1 MMKGKMNDLHAFLI
15 VAQEQSFTK
24 AAARLGVTPSALSHT
39 IRLLEERLGI
49 RLLARTTRNV
59 SVTEAG
65 AQLMNAIRPLFEQI
79 DIELN
84 ALSELRDSPRGTIR
98 LSCTDDQIEI
108 YIRPI
113 LNNFLQKY
121 PDITIEIYVDYG
133 FTNIVEERFDAGIRI
148 GDDIN
153 KDMIAVRIG
162 PDWRLI
168 AVASPDYFKQHPKP
182 LLPKDLSKHQ
192 CINIR
197 HRAAGA
203 IYAWEFKQDGH
214 TTSIKV
220 DGQLV
225 FNSTLHQLNAA
236 LDGMGIAY
244 IPEHLAEPYITKGK
258 LQAVLIDYSPC
269 FEGFHLYYPNRR
281 QSSPAFMA
289 FVEAIRYRFKEHHK

>member
-113 LNNFLQKY
+113 LNNLVVLGY
-121 PDITIEIYVDYG
+121 
-133 FTNIVEERFDAGIRI
+133 
-148 GDDIN
+148 
-153 KDMIAVRIG
+153 
-162 PDWRLI
+162 LS
-168 AVASPDYFKQHPKP
+168 SPNLNGSSALYQ
-182 LLPKDLSKHQ
+182 L
-192 CINIR
+192 
-197 HRAAGA
+197 
-203 IYAWEFKQDGH
+203 
-214 TTSIKV
+214 SIK
-220 DGQLV
+220 DRLGGL
-225 FNSTLHQLNAA
+225 F
-236 LDGMGIAY
+236 
-244 IPEHLAEPYITKGK
+244 
-258 LQAVLIDYSPC
+258 YS
-269 FEGFHLYYPNRR
+269 
-281 QSSPAFMA
+281 
-289 FVEAIRYRFKEHHK
+289 

>member
-1 MMKGKMNDLHAFLI
+1 MTCTLSYRCS
-15 VAQEQSFTK
+15 EQSFTK
-24 AAARLGVTPSALSHT
+24 RLQDWCDAF
-39 IRLLEERLGI
+39 GI
-49 RLLARTTRNV
+49 KPYNTTFGRTLRVRLLARTTRNV

-113 LNNFLQKY
+113 LNNFYKNTL
-121 PDITIEIYVDYG
+121 ISTIEIYVDYG

-182 LLPKDLSKHQ
+182 YFLTTYLN
-192 CINIR
+192 INASIF
-197 HRAAGA
+197 A
-203 IYAWEFKQDGH
+203 IVLQGLFMRG
-214 TTSIKV
+214 
-220 DGQLV
+220 
-225 FNSTLHQLNAA
+225 NLNK
-236 LDGMGIAY
+236 MI
-244 IPEHLAEPYITKGK
+244 I
-258 LQAVLIDYSPC
+258 QQV
-269 FEGFHLYYPNRR
+269 
-281 QSSPAFMA
+281 
-289 FVEAIRYRFKEHHK
+289 

>member
-1 MMKGKMNDLHAFLI
+1 MNDLHAFLI

-113 LNNFLQKY
+113 LNNLVVLGY
-121 PDITIEIYVDYG
+121 
-133 FTNIVEERFDAGIRI
+133 
-148 GDDIN
+148 
-153 KDMIAVRIG
+153 
-162 PDWRLI
+162 LS
-168 AVASPDYFKQHPKP
+168 SPNLNGSSALYQ
-182 LLPKDLSKHQ
+182 L
-192 CINIR
+192 
-197 HRAAGA
+197 
-203 IYAWEFKQDGH
+203 
-214 TTSIKV
+214 SIK
-220 DGQLV
+220 DRLGGL
-225 FNSTLHQLNAA
+225 F
-236 LDGMGIAY
+236 
-244 IPEHLAEPYITKGK
+244 
-258 LQAVLIDYSPC
+258 YS
-269 FEGFHLYYPNRR
+269 
-281 QSSPAFMA
+281 
-289 FVEAIRYRFKEHHK
+289 

>member
-1 MMKGKMNDLHAFLI
+1 MTKSKMNDLHAFLI

-65 AQLMNAIRPLFEQI
+65 AQLMNAISPLFEQI
-79 DIELN
+79 ETELN
-84 ALSELRDSPRGTIR
+84 ALGELRDNPRGTIR

-113 LNNFLQKY
+113 LNDFLQKY
-121 PDITIEIYVDYG
+121 PDITLEIYVDYG

-162 PDWRLI
+162 PDWRLV
-168 AVASPDYFKQHPKP
+168 AVASPAYFKQYSKP
-182 LLPKDLSKHQ
+182 LIPTDLSEHK

-203 IYAWEFKQDGH
+203 IYAWEFKQEGH

-244 IPEHLAEPYITKGK
+244 IPEHLAEPYIAKGE
-258 LQAVLIDYSPC
+258 LLSVLTDYSPY

-289 FVEAIRYRFKEHHK
+289 FVEAIRYRLKDHRQ

>member
-1 MMKGKMNDLHAFLI
+1 MPKSKMNDLLAFI
-15 VAQEQSFTK
+15 IIAQEQSFTK
-24 AAARLGVTPSALSHT
+24 AAARLSVTPSALSHT
-39 IRLLEERLGI
+39 MRLLEARLGI
-49 RLLARTTRNV
+49 RLLTRTTRNV

-65 AQLMNAIRPLFEQI
+65 AQLMNAISPLFEQI

-108 YIRPI
+108 YIRPM
-113 LNNFLQKY
+113 LNKFLQKY
-121 PDITIEIYVDYG
+121 PDITVEIYVDYG

-162 PDWRLI
+162 PDWCLI
-168 AVASPDYFKQHPKP
+168 AVASPAYFKQHPKP
-182 LLPKDLSKHQ
+182 KSPDDLSEHQ

-197 HRAAGA
+197 HRASGT
-203 IYAWEFKQDGH
+203 IYAWEFNQNDRI
-214 TTSIKV
+214 TSIKV
-220 DGQLV
+220 EGQLI

-244 IPEHLAEPYITKGK
+244 IPEHLAEPYISEGK
-258 LQAVLIDYSPC
+258 LEAVLIDYSPY
-269 FEGFHLYYPNRR
+269 FGGFHLYYPNRR

-289 FVEAIRYRFKEHHK
+289 FVEAIRYRPKEHRK

>member
-1 MMKGKMNDLHAFLI
+1 MIKNKMNDLHAFLI

-65 AQLMNAIRPLFEQI
+65 AQLMNAISPLFEQI
-79 DIELN
+79 DTELN
-84 ALSELRDSPRGTIR
+84 ALSELRDNPRGTIR

-113 LNNFLQKY
+113 LNDFLQKY
-121 PDITIEIYVDYG
+121 PDITLEIYVDYG

-168 AVASPDYFKQHPKP
+168 SVASPVYFKQYP
-182 LLPKDLSKHQ
+182 LPLIPTDLTEHQ

-197 HRAAGA
+197 HRAAGS
-203 IYAWEFKQDGH
+203 IYAWEFKQDGRI
-214 TTSIKV
+214 TSIKV

-244 IPEHLAEPYITKGK
+244 IPEHLAEPYISTGK
-258 LQAVLIDYSPC
+258 LQSVLTDYSPY

-289 FVEAIRYRFKEHHK
+289 FVEAIRYRLP

>member
-1 MMKGKMNDLHAFLI
+1 MVKSKMNDLHAFLI

-39 IRLLEERLGI
+39 IRILEERLGI
-49 RLLARTTRNV
+49 RLLTRTTRNV

-65 AQLMNAIRPLFEQI
+65 AKLMNAISPLFEQI
-79 DIELN
+79 NIEIN

-98 LSCTDDQIEI
+98 LSCTDDQIET

-113 LNNFLQKY
+113 LSNFLQKY
-121 PDITIEIYVDYG
+121 PDITLEMYVDYG
-133 FTNIVEERFDAGIRI
+133 FTNVVEERFDAGIRI

-168 AVASPDYFKQHPKP
+168 AVASPAYFKQHLKPKSP
-182 LLPKDLSKHQ
+182 SDLSKHQ

-197 HRAAGA
+197 HRAAGS
-203 IYAWEFKQDGH
+203 IYAWEFNLDDH
-214 TTSIKV
+214 ITSIKV
-220 DGQLV
+220 EGQLV

-244 IPEHLAEPYITKGK
+244 IPESLAEPYISQGK
-258 LQAVLIDYSPC
+258 LQSVLTDYSPY

-289 FVEAIRYRFKEHHK
+289 FVEAIRYR

>member
-1 MMKGKMNDLHAFLI
+1 MMKSKMNDLHAFLI
-15 VAQEQSFTK
+15 VAQEKSFTK

-39 IRLLEERLGI
+39 MRLLEERLGI

-65 AQLMNAIRPLFEQI
+65 GQLMNAIAPLFEQI
-79 DIELN
+79 NHEIN
-84 ALSELRDSPRGTIR
+84 ALSELRDNPRGTIR
-98 LSCTDDQIEI
+98 LSCTDDQIEL
-108 YIRPI
+108 YIRPK
-113 LNNFLQKY
+113 LKNFLQKY
-121 PDITIEIYVDYG
+121 PDIILEMYVDYG
-133 FTNIVEERFDAGIRI
+133 FTNVVEERFDAGIRI

-153 KDMIAVRIG
+153 KDMIAVRIS
-162 PDWRLI
+162 PSWRMM
-168 AVASPDYFKQHPKP
+168 AVASPTYFKYHPKP
-182 LLPKDLSKHQ
+182 IIPNDLIEHQ

-203 IYAWEFKQDGH
+203 IYAWEFEQEGRAF
-214 TTSIKV
+214 SLKV
-220 DGQLV
+220 EGQLV

-244 IPEHLAEPYITKGK
+244 IPEHLAEPYIANGA
-258 LQAVLIDYSPC
+258 LQAVLVDYSPY

-289 FVEAIRYRFKEHHK
+289 FVEAIRYR

>member
-1 MMKGKMNDLHAFLI
+1 MKSKMNDLHAFLI

-65 AQLMNAIRPLFEQI
+65 AQLMNSIRPLFEQI

-113 LNNFLQKY
+113 LKNFLQKY

-168 AVASPDYFKQHPKP
+168 AVASPEYFKQRPKP
-182 LLPKDLSKHQ
+182 LFPKDLSEHQ

-203 IYAWEFKQDGH
+203 VYAWEFKQDGH

-289 FVEAIRYRFKEHHK
+289 FIEAIRYRFKEHHK

>member
-1 MMKGKMNDLHAFLI
+1 MIKNKMNDLHAFLI

-65 AQLMNAIRPLFEQI
+65 AQLMNAISPLFEQI
-79 DIELN
+79 DTELN
-84 ALSELRDSPRGTIR
+84 ALSELRDNPRGTIR

-113 LNNFLQKY
+113 LNDFLQKY
-121 PDITIEIYVDYG
+121 PDITLEVYVDYG

-168 AVASPDYFKQHPKP
+168 AVASPVYFKQYP
-182 LLPKDLSKHQ
+182 LPLIPTDLTDHQ

-197 HRAAGA
+197 HRAAGS
-203 IYAWEFKQDGH
+203 IYAWEFKQDGRI
-214 TTSIKV
+214 TSIKV

-244 IPEHLAEPYITKGK
+244 IPEHLAEPYISTGK
-258 LQAVLIDYSPC
+258 LQSVLTDYSPY

-289 FVEAIRYRFKEHHK
+289 FVEAIRYRLP

>member
-1 MMKGKMNDLHAFLI
+1 MKKNKMNDLHAFLI

-65 AQLMNAIRPLFEQI
+65 AQLMNAISPLFEQI
-79 DIELN
+79 DTELN
-84 ALSELRDSPRGTIR
+84 ALSELRDNPRGTIR

-113 LNNFLQKY
+113 LNDFLQKY
-121 PDITIEIYVDYG
+121 PDITLEVYVDYG

-168 AVASPDYFKQHPKP
+168 AVASPVYFKQYP
-182 LLPKDLSKHQ
+182 LPLIPTDLTDHQ

-197 HRAAGA
+197 HRAAGS
-203 IYAWEFKQDGH
+203 IYAWEFKQDGRI
-214 TTSIKV
+214 TSIKV

-244 IPEHLAEPYITKGK
+244 IPEHLAEPYISTGK
-258 LQAVLIDYSPC
+258 LQSVLTDYSPY

-289 FVEAIRYRFKEHHK
+289 FVEAIRYRLP

>member
-1 MMKGKMNDLHAFLI
+1 MNDLHAFLI

-59 SVTEAG
+59 SATEAG
-65 AQLMNAIRPLFEQI
+65 AQLMNAINPLFKQI
-79 DIELN
+79 EIEIN
-84 ALSELRDSPRGTIR
+84 ALGELRDNPRGTIR
-98 LSCTDDQIEI
+98 LSCTDDHIEI

-113 LNNFLQKY
+113 LKDFLRKY
-121 PDITIEIYVDYG
+121 PDITLEIHVDYG
-133 FTNIVEERFDAGIRI
+133 FTNVVEERFDAGIRI

-162 PDWRLI
+162 PEWRLV
-168 AVASPDYFKQHPKP
+168 AVASPAYFQQYPKP
-182 LLPKDLSKHQ
+182 LIPNDLTNHQ

-197 HRAAGA
+197 HRAAGS
-203 IYAWEFKQDGH
+203 IYAWEFEHKGRAF
-214 TTSIKV
+214 SIKV

-244 IPEHLAEPYITKGK
+244 IPEHLAEPYLTNGK
-258 LQAVLIDYSPC
+258 LKAVLTDYSPY

-289 FVEAIRYRFKEHHK
+289 FVEAIRYQVK

>member
-1 MMKGKMNDLHAFLI
+1 MKGKMDDLYAFLI

-59 SVTEAG
+59 SATEAG
-65 AQLMNAIRPLFEQI
+65 AQLMNSIRPLFEQI

-84 ALSELRDSPRGTIR
+84 ALSELRDCPRGTIR

-168 AVASPDYFKQHPKP
+168 AVASPDYFTQHPKP
-182 LLPKDLSKHQ
+182 LFPKDLSEHQ

-203 IYAWEFKQDGH
+203 IYAWEFKQNGH

-244 IPEHLAEPYITKGK
+244 IPEHLTEPYIAKGK
-258 LQAVLIDYSPC
+258 LQAVLTDYSPY

>member
-1 MMKGKMNDLHAFLI
+1 MNDLHAFLI

-65 AQLMNAIRPLFEQI
+65 AQLMNAISPLFEQI
-79 DIELN
+79 DTELN
-84 ALSELRDSPRGTIR
+84 ALSELRDNPRGTIR

-113 LNNFLQKY
+113 LNDFLQKY
-121 PDITIEIYVDYG
+121 PDITLEIYVDYG

-168 AVASPDYFKQHPKP
+168 AVASPVYFKQYP
-182 LLPKDLSKHQ
+182 LPLIPTDLTEHQ

-197 HRAAGA
+197 HRAAGS
-203 IYAWEFKQDGH
+203 IYAWEFKQDGRI
-214 TTSIKV
+214 TSIKV

-244 IPEHLAEPYITKGK
+244 IPEHLAEPYISTGK
-258 LQAVLIDYSPC
+258 LQSVLTDYSPY

-289 FVEAIRYRFKEHHK
+289 FVEAIRYRLP